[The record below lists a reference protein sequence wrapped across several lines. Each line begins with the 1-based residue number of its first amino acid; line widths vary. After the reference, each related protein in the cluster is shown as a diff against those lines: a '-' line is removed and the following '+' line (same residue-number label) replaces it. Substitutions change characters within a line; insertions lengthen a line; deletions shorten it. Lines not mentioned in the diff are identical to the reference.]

1 VYYVYVLKSLKDQKI
16 YTGYS
21 SDLKRR
27 ILEHKSGLVKS
38 TKKRLP
44 VKLIYYEA
52 FLDKKDAQD
61 REKYLKSGG
70 KAKIGLK
77 LQIKNSLQNST

>member
-1 VYYVYVLKSLKDQKI
+1 MYYVYVLKSLKDKKI

-27 ILEHKSGLVKS
+27 FLQHQLGLIKS
-38 TKKRLP
+38 TKNRRPL
-44 VKLIYYEA
+44 KLIYYEA
-52 FLDKKDAQD
+52 FLDKKDAQN

-70 KAKIGLK
+70 KAKISLK
-77 LQIKNSLQNST
+77 LQIKNSLEI

>member
-1 VYYVYVLKSLKDQKI
+1 VYYVYVLKSSKDKKI

-38 TKKRLP
+38 TRNRRP
-44 VKLIYYEA
+44 IKLIYYEA
-52 FLDKKDAQD
+52 FLSEKDAKN

-70 KAKIGLK
+70 KAKISLK
-77 LQIKNSLQNST
+77 LQIKNSLLENN

>member
-1 VYYVYVLKSLKDQKI
+1 MYYVYVLKSLKDQQV

-27 ILEHKSGLVKS
+27 ILQHQSGLVKS
-38 TKKRLP
+38 TKNRRPL
-44 VKLIYYEA
+44 KLVYYEA

-77 LQIKNSLQNST
+77 LQIKNSLEI

>member
-1 VYYVYVLKSLKDQKI
+1 MYYVYILLSCKDSNI

-27 ILEHKSGLVKS
+27 FNQHQLGLVKS
-38 TKKRLP
+38 TKNRRPL
-44 VKLIYYEA
+44 KLIYYEA
-52 FLDKKDAQD
+52 YISKKDAQI

-70 KAKIGLK
+70 KAKNSLK
-77 LQIKNSLQNST
+77 LQIKNSLIVT

>member
-27 ILEHKSGLVKS
+27 FLQHQSGLVKS
-38 TKKRLP
+38 TKNRRP
-44 VKLIYYEA
+44 IKLIYYEA
-52 FLDKKDAQD
+52 FLDKKDAQN
-61 REKYLKSGG
+61 RERYLKSGG

-77 LQIKNSLQNST
+77 LQIKNSLEI